1 MYLWLIRAMI
11 GFKSLVIQV
20 NSLENGTMKEEEI
33 LLLIRRPHFEISK
46 FFREKLF
53 KFRNLRSRVSLA
65 ISCFG
70 IDQNRF

>member
-20 NSLENGTMKEEEI
+20 NSLENGAMKEEEI
-33 LLLIRRPHFEISK
+33 LLVRRPHFEISK

-70 IDQNRF
+70 IDQSRF